1 MELKDALK
9 FMFEEGYMTVVK
21 GKYVVTKKFNEQVR
35 GVEEGIIHVSG
46 IPLVLDIVHQAK
58 DLSKVEWKN
67 QYIRFIQDAKVPARC
82 EGSNGATY
90 DCNKYSEDG
99 MKAFKTYIKDEG
111 IDVRILLAVTQL
123 YYAKYGTHKQMVGT
137 YISQG
142 TWRTDYM
149 MMLDAAA
156 SGNTDAIQQHIKQEL
171 KNDRPYTSASF
182 G

>member
-1 MELKDALK
+1 MELQDALK
-9 FMFEEGYMTVVK
+9 FMLEDGYMTTVR

-35 GVEEGIIHVSG
+35 NVEEGLIHVSG
-46 IPLVLDIVHQAK
+46 IPIVLDIAHQAK

-67 QYIRFIQDAKVPARC
+67 MYIRFIQDAKIPARC
-82 EGSNGATY
+82 EGSNGASY

-111 IDVRILLAVTQL
+111 IDLRVLLAVTQL
-123 YYAKYGTHKQMVGT
+123 YYAKWGTHKQMIGT

-142 TWRTDYM
+142 TWRNEYVA
-149 MMLDAAA
+149 MLDAA
-156 SGNTDAIQQHIKQEL
+156 SIGDTNAIQEHIKQEL

>member
-9 FMFEEGYMTVVK
+9 FMLEEGYMAIIR

-35 GVEEGIIHVSG
+35 GVEEGLIHVSG
-46 IPLVLDIVHQAK
+46 IPLVLDLVHQAK

-67 QYIRFIQDAKVPARC
+67 MYMRFIFDAQVPRRC
-82 EGSNGATY
+82 EGSNGASY

-111 IDVRILLAVTQL
+111 IDLRLLTTVTQL
-123 YYAKYGTHKQMVGT
+123 YYAKYGTHKQMIGT

-142 TWRTDYM
+142 TWRNDYM
-149 MMLDAAA
+149 AMLDAAA
-156 SGNTDAIQQHIKQEL
+156 TGNIGAIQEHIKQEL